1 MRKVILIVLYL
12 ALLTP
17 ALGLDGTMLATA
29 AAELTCLPLT
39 FFLLRRYGEE
49 CLYLPAGRGHRRRE
63 R

>member
-12 ALLTP
+12 AVLTP
-17 ALGLDGTMLATA
+17 PLGLDGTMLATA

-49 CLYLPAGRGHRRRE
+49 CLYLPAGRVHRRNE